1 MKIVA
6 LDGHTLNPGDNP
18 WTLVE
23 ALGEFVVYDKTPDES
38 VVERAAGAEVV
49 LTNKVPLTAEVFDQ
63 LPGLKFVS
71 VTATGYNVVDVE
83 AARAR
88 GISVSNIPVYGT
100 DSVAQ
105 YTLAL
110 LLELC
115 HDVGHHSERVHEG
128 GWIESGYWSFWD
140 TPLTELSGK
149 VLGLVGF
156 GRIGQRVGQLAHA
169 FGMEVWAYAPTPKD
183 DPGYAPFAFK
193 SSVEEIFAGADV
205 VSLHC
210 PQTADNAGF
219 VNAALLGSM
228 KENSLFINTAR
239 GGLVDEAALAEAL
252 RAGRP
257 RAAATDVA
265 SAEPIGND
273 NPLLGAPN
281 LIMTP
286 HIAWATVEARGR
298 LMQMTAD
305 NIAAY
310 QKGAPIHVVN

>member
-18 WTLVE
+18 WTPVE
-23 ALGEFVVYDKTPDES
+23 ALGEFSVYDKTPDEL
-38 VVERAAGAEVV
+38 VLERAAGAEVV
-49 LTNKVPLTAEVFDQ
+49 LTNKVPLTAEIFDQ
-63 LPGLKFVS
+63 LPDLKFVS

-88 GISVSNIPVYGT
+88 GVAVSNIPVYGT

-115 HDVGHHSERVHEG
+115 HDAGHHSMRVHEG
-128 GWIESGYWSFWD
+128 GWQASGYWSFWD

-169 FGMEVWAYAPTPKD
+169 FGMEVWAYAPSPKD

-193 SSVEEIFAGADV
+193 SVEEIFAGADV

-210 PQTADNAGF
+210 PQTPDNGGF

-228 KENSLFINTAR
+228 KVDSLFINTAR
-239 GGLVDEAALAEAL
+239 GGLVDEQALADAL

-265 SAEPIGND
+265 STEPIGDD
-273 NPLLGAPN
+273 NPLLAAPN

-286 HIAWATVEARGR
+286 HMAWATREARGR

-310 QKGAPIHVVN
+310 QKGSPVNVVN

>member
-6 LDGHTLNPGDNP
+6 LDGHTLNPGDNSWAP
-18 WTLVE
+18 VE
-23 ALGEFVVYDKTPDES
+23 ALGEFAVYDKTPDDQI
-38 VVERAAGAEVV
+38 VARAQGATVI
-49 LTNKVPLTAEVFDQ
+49 LTNKVPLTAATFDQ
-63 LPGLKFVS
+63 LPDLKFVS

-88 GISVSNIPVYGT
+88 GIAVANIPVYGT

-105 YTLAL
+105 YAIAL

-115 HDVGHHSERVHEG
+115 HYIGHHDLRVHEN
-128 GWIESGYWSFWD
+128 GWQDSGYWSFWD
-140 TPLTELSGK
+140 TPLTELAGK
-149 VLGLVGF
+149 VIGLVGF

-169 FGMEVWAYAPTPKD
+169 FGMEVWAYAPSPKD

-193 SSVEEIFAGADV
+193 SVEEIFSGADV

-210 PQTADNAGF
+210 PQTPDNAGF
-219 VNAALLGSM
+219 VNAALLGTM
-228 KENSLFINTAR
+228 KEGSLFINTAR
-239 GGLVDEAALAEAL
+239 GGLVDEQALADAL
-252 RAGRP
+252 RAGKP

-265 SAEPIGND
+265 STEPIGDD

-286 HIAWATVEARGR
+286 HMAWATVEARGR

-305 NIAAY
+305 NIAAF
-310 QKGAPIHVVN
+310 QRGEPIHVVN

>member
-6 LDGHTLNPGDNP
+6 LDGHTLNPGDNSWAP
-18 WTLVE
+18 VE
-23 ALGEFVVYDKTPDES
+23 ALGELAVYDKTPDDLI
-38 VVERAAGAEVV
+38 VTRAQGATVI
-49 LTNKVPLTAEVFDQ
+49 LTNKVPLTAAIFDQ
-63 LPGLKFVS
+63 LPDLKFVS

-88 GISVSNIPVYGT
+88 GIAVSNIPVYGT

-105 YTLAL
+105 YAIAL

-115 HDVGHHSERVHEG
+115 HYIGHHDLRVHEN
-128 GWIESGYWSFWD
+128 GWQDSGYWSFWD
-140 TPLTELSGK
+140 TPLTELAGK
-149 VLGLVGF
+149 VIGLVGF
-156 GRIGQRVGQLAHA
+156 GRIGRRVGQLAHA
-169 FGMEVWAYAPTPKD
+169 FGMEVWAYAPSPKD

-193 SSVEEIFAGADV
+193 SVEEIFSGADI

-210 PQTADNAGF
+210 PQTPDNAGF
-219 VNAALLGSM
+219 VNANLLGTM
-228 KENSLFINTAR
+228 KQGSLFINTAR
-239 GGLVDEAALAEAL
+239 GGLVDEQALADAL
-252 RAGRP
+252 RAGKP

-265 SAEPIGND
+265 STEPIGDD

-286 HIAWATVEARGR
+286 HMAWATVEARGR

-305 NIAAY
+305 NIAAF
-310 QKGAPIHVVN
+310 QRGEPIHVVN

>member
-6 LDGHTLNPGDNP
+6 LDGHTLNPGDNSWAP
-18 WTLVE
+18 VE
-23 ALGEFVVYDKTPDES
+23 ALGELAVYDKTPDDLI
-38 VVERAAGAEVV
+38 VTRAQGATVI
-49 LTNKVPLTAEVFDQ
+49 LTNKVPLTAAIFDQ
-63 LPGLKFVS
+63 LPDLKFVS

-88 GISVSNIPVYGT
+88 GIAVSNIPVYGT

-105 YTLAL
+105 YAIAL

-115 HDVGHHSERVHEG
+115 HYIGHHDLRVHEN
-128 GWIESGYWSFWD
+128 GWQDSGYWSFWD
-140 TPLTELSGK
+140 TPLTELAGK
-149 VLGLVGF
+149 VIGLVGF
-156 GRIGQRVGQLAHA
+156 GRIGRRVGQLAHA
-169 FGMEVWAYAPTPKD
+169 FGMEVWAYAPSPKD

-193 SSVEEIFAGADV
+193 SVEEIFCGADI

-210 PQTADNAGF
+210 PQTPDNAGF
-219 VNAALLGSM
+219 VNANLLGTM
-228 KENSLFINTAR
+228 KQGSLFINTAR
-239 GGLVDEAALAEAL
+239 GGLVDEQALADAL
-252 RAGRP
+252 RAGKP

-265 SAEPIGND
+265 STEPIGDD

-286 HIAWATVEARGR
+286 HMAWATVEARGR

-305 NIAAY
+305 NIAAF
-310 QKGAPIHVVN
+310 QRGEPIHVVN

>member
-6 LDGHTLNPGDNP
+6 LDGHTLNPGDNSWAP
-18 WTLVE
+18 VE
-23 ALGEFVVYDKTPDES
+23 ALGEFVVYDKTPDDQI
-38 VVERAAGAEVV
+38 VARAQGATVI
-49 LTNKVPLTAEVFDQ
+49 LTNKVPLTAATFDQ
-63 LPGLKFVS
+63 LPDLKFVS

-88 GISVSNIPVYGT
+88 GIAVANIPVYGT

-105 YTLAL
+105 YAIAL

-115 HDVGHHSERVHEG
+115 HFIGHHDLRVHEN
-128 GWIESGYWSFWD
+128 GWQESGYWSFWD
-140 TPLTELSGK
+140 TPLTELAGK
-149 VLGLVGF
+149 VIGLVGF

-169 FGMEVWAYAPTPKD
+169 FGMEVWAYAPSSKD

-193 SSVEEIFAGADV
+193 SVEEIFAGADV

-210 PQTADNAGF
+210 PQTPDNAGF

-228 KENSLFINTAR
+228 KEGSLFINTAR
-239 GGLVDEAALAEAL
+239 GGLVDERALTEAL
-252 RAGRP
+252 RAGKP

-265 SAEPIGND
+265 STEPIGDD
-273 NPLLGAPN
+273 NPLLQAPN

-286 HIAWATVEARGR
+286 HMAWATVEARGR

-305 NIAAY
+305 NIAAF
-310 QKGAPIHVVN
+310 QRGAPIHVVN

>member
-18 WTLVE
+18 WTPVE
-23 ALGEFVVYDKTPDES
+23 ALGDFTVYDKTPEDQI
-38 VVERAAGAEVV
+38 VARAQGADVI
-49 LTNKVPLTAEVFDQ
+49 LTNKVPLTDAVFDQ
-63 LPGLKFVS
+63 LPDLKFVS

-88 GISVSNIPVYGT
+88 DIPVSNIPVYGT

-115 HDVGHHSERVHEG
+115 HGVGHHSERVHQG
-128 GWIESGYWSFWD
+128 GWQASGYWSFWE
-140 TPLTELSGK
+140 TPLTELAGK
-149 VLGLVGF
+149 TLGLVGF

-169 FGMEVWAYAPTPKD
+169 FGMEVWAYAPSPKE
-183 DPGYAPFAFK
+183 DPSYAPFAFK
-193 SSVEEIFAGADV
+193 SVEEIFAGADV

-210 PQTADNAGF
+210 PQTPDNAGF
-219 VNAALLGSM
+219 VNADLLGRM
-228 KENSLFINTAR
+228 KEGALFINTAR
-239 GGLVDEAALAEAL
+239 GGLVDEAALAAAL

-265 SAEPIGND
+265 STEPIGDD
-273 NPLLGAPN
+273 NPLLTAPN

-286 HIAWATVEARGR
+286 HMAWATVEARGR

-305 NIAAY
+305 NIAAF
-310 QKGAPIHVVN
+310 QSGEPIHVVN

>member
-18 WTLVE
+18 WTPVE
-23 ALGEFVVYDKTPDES
+23 ALGEFSVYDKTADEL
-38 VVERAAGAEVV
+38 VLERAAGADVI
-49 LTNKVPLTAEVFDQ
+49 LINKVPLTAAIFDQ
-63 LPGLKFVS
+63 LPALKFVS

-88 GISVSNIPVYGT
+88 HIPVSNIPVYGT

-105 YTLAL
+105 YAIAL

-115 HDVGHHSERVHEG
+115 HQAGHHSTRVHQG
-128 GWIESGYWSFWD
+128 GWQESGYWSFWE
-140 TPLTELSGK
+140 TPLMELAGK
-149 VLGLVGF
+149 TIGLVGF

-169 FGMEVWAYAPTPKD
+169 FGMEVWAYAPSPKD
-183 DPGYAPFAFK
+183 NPGYAPFAFK
-193 SSVEEIFAGADV
+193 SVEEIFTGADV

-210 PQTADNAGF
+210 PQTPDNTGF
-219 VNAALLGSM
+219 VNAVLLGRM
-228 KENSLFINTAR
+228 KEGALFINTAR
-239 GGLVDEAALAEAL
+239 GGLIDEAALATAL

-265 SAEPIGND
+265 STEPIGDD
-273 NPLLGAPN
+273 NPLLEAPN

-286 HIAWATVEARGR
+286 HLAWATIEARGR

-305 NIAAY
+305 NIAAFVH
-310 QKGAPIHVVN
+310 GAPINVVN